1 MQIKDCILNVL
12 SNQTILDYIPDISLP
27 ALARTMLLE
36 YSSRYINDYLILD
49 TPHNTV
55 TNITDTVVYLTNV
68 LNRYKYSK
76 LYATLNFEYNPIWN
90 VDGTEITEHLGT
102 DTSTNVE
109 NGTQAHTGRDTT
121 TSTNNQ
127 SSTTTESATH
137 TRTGSDTTSTTNNQS
152 STMGGSDSTSDT
164 KTESGT
170 NTSLAKTNT
179 NIKHST
185 NTHTTNTLDYGA
197 GETTSTIDLS
207 QKGKLTL
214 NGGFD
219 SSDYGNVKNGGK
231 VDITT
236 NANKLVDST
245 LEISD
250 NLNNGAVTETKK
262 GGHTESAIGNAAD
275 NYTQDVGI
283 ADDNYTQ
290 NTGTD
295 TRDTTQSTSTNYGK
309 TETITQNESTQID
322 YNTVNKDDVKTTATI
337 NHSENNQ
344 IEYNTLNTNENT
356 NTETK
361 NYNSTEKVT
370 RQGNIGV
377 TSTQSLIMQE
387 REVATFG
394 LYYII
399 AKDIVDFICT
409 PDYGYC

>member
-1 MQIKDCILNVL
+1 MQIKDCIVNVL
-12 SNQTILDYIPDISLP
+12 ANPTILDYIPDIKLS
-27 ALARTMLLE
+27 ALARTLLVE
-36 YSSRYINDYLILD
+36 YSTRDINDYLILD
-49 TPHNTV
+49 TPHNTFS
-55 TNITDTVVYLTNV
+55 NITDTVVYLTNV

-102 DTSTNVE
+102 DTSTNVG
-109 NGTQAHTGRDTT
+109 NGTQSHTGRDTT
-121 TSTNNQ
+121 TSSNNQ
-127 SSTTTESATH
+127 SSTNVESGTH
-137 TRTGSDTTSTTNNQS
+137 THAGSDTTTSSNTQS

-164 KTESGT
+164 KKESGT
-170 NTSLAKTNT
+170 NTSLEKTNT
-179 NIKHST
+179 NLKHST

-197 GETTSTIDLS
+197 GETTSTIDLA

-219 SSDYGNVKNGGK
+219 SSDYGNIKSGGNI
-231 VDITT
+231 DITA
-236 NANKLVDST
+236 NANKLVDSN

-250 NLNNGAVTETKK
+250 NVNNKGVTETKK

-275 NYTQDVGI
+275 NYIQDVGI

-322 YNTVNKDDVKTTATI
+322 YNTVNKADVKNTETI
-337 NHSENNQ
+337 NRTENNQ
-344 IEYNTLNTNENT
+344 IDYNTVNTTENT

-361 NYNSTEKVT
+361 NYNSTDKVT